1 MIVSIQELLISF
13 DTKIEPNQPVGATD
27 IVQTFFLTEL

>member
-1 MIVSIQELLISF
+1 MIVSIQELSTSS

-27 IVQTFFLTEL
+27 IVQTFLLTGL